1 MKVEEV
7 TNQIKQVREGKGDFT
22 SLIDRIHSQTL
33 SKKKVVP
40 ITAVNNARRLGH
52 ELNKI
57 S

>member
-7 TNQIKQVREGKGDFT
+7 SNQIKQVREGKGDFT